1 MHETVTLQLGHCANY
16 VATHFWNTQQSYFT
30 YGEDTEP
37 TPIDH
42 DVHFRAGIGAGGI
55 ETYTPRALI
64 YDLKGGFGTMKKV
77 NALYDMDEGQTNKNR
92 AAIWNDNIIVQK
104 EPEIEVHPYITS
116 LELGTEPPPL
126 TTDTV
131 RYWSDFNTLYYHP
144 RSIVQLYQY
153 AVNSTLSPF
162 ENYTD
167 GRELF
172 NSIDKEY
179 DVLDRDI
186 RYFAEECDQMQGIQI
201 FTTTD
206 DGWGG
211 FASEYALALRDEY
224 PKTELWT
231 WSFERGEKVPMEKS
245 IPRTVAL
252 ANALSALMPL
262 SSIYVPLVSPPI
274 NVPKFIEMDPT
285 SQWHKSA
292 LLSTAMETVTL
303 QTRMKD
309 KALGAKLAD
318 LSATL
323 NPSGF
328 RNIGLVSMTLPTDS
342 TPAGSHNGSMT
353 TIDSA
358 PKPHLVDLSWTGKS
372 SEKRLFSIVKV
383 SRGTMQVD
391 STPSISESSMLQV
404 IPQRLVLSCSG
415 SVFDA
420 PFHTKLAYPI
430 LDSFPNIFA
439 GRKGSLPVVSSLRTS
454 SAATETLR
462 RVRDTVLRYAPL
474 DDREDLYNE
483 LSGFLSVYEE
493 GWDSG
498 SDSGEDD

>member
-1 MHETVTLQLGHCANY
+1 MHEIVTLQLGHCANY
-16 VATHFWNTQQSYFT
+16 LATHFWNTQQSYFT

-64 YDLKGGFGTMKKV
+64 YDLKGGFGSMKKI
-77 NALYDMDEGQTNKNR
+77 NALYDIDEGQMDKNQ
-92 AAIWNDNIIVQK
+92 AVIWNDNVIVQK
-104 EPEIEVHPYITS
+104 EPEIGVHPYITS
-116 LELGTEPPPL
+116 LELGTKPPPL
-126 TTDTV
+126 TTDSV
-131 RYWSDFNTLYYHP
+131 RYWSDFNALYYHP

-162 ENYTD
+162 EDYTD

-179 DVLDRDI
+179 DVLDRDV

-211 FASEYALALRDEY
+211 FASEYVLALREEY

-231 WSFERGEKVPMEKS
+231 WGIERGEKVPMQGKRIS
-245 IPRTVAL
+245 RAVAL
-252 ANALSALMPL
+252 ANALSALVPL

-274 NVPKFIEMDPT
+274 NVLKSIEMDPT
-285 SQWHKSA
+285 SQWHRSA
-292 LLSTAMETVTL
+292 FLSTAMETVTL
-303 QTRMKD
+303 QTRMK
-309 KALGAKLAD
+309 ANAKLAD

-323 NPSGF
+323 NTSGS
-328 RNIGLVSMTLPTDS
+328 RNISLISMTVPTGS
-342 TPAGSHNGSMT
+342 TRAGENDWRHGSMT
-353 TIDSA
+353 IIDSA
-358 PKPHLVDLSWTGKS
+358 LEPHVADLSWTGNRP
-372 SEKRLFSIVKV
+372 EKHLFSSVKV
-383 SRGTMQVD
+383 SRGIMEVD
-391 STPSISESSMLQV
+391 STPGKSEDYA
-404 IPQRLVLSCSG
+404 IPQRRD
-415 SVFDA
+415 FY
-420 PFHTKLAYPI
+420 TKLAYPI
-430 LDSFPNIFA
+430 LDSFPNIFV
-439 GRKGSLPVVSSLRTS
+439 GRKDSLSVVSSLRTS

-462 RVRDTVLRYAPL
+462 RIRDTVLRYAPL
-474 DDREDLYNE
+474 DDRENLYNE
-483 LSGFLSVYEE
+483 LSGFSSAYEE

-498 SDSGEDD
+498 SDTGEDY